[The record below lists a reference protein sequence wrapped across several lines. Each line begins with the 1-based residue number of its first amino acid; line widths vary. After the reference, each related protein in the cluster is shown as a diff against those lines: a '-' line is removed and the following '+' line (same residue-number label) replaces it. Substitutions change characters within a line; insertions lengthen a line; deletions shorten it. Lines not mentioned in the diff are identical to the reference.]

1 MSWSLLEEGYDA
13 RLKSCSLAS
22 NATAGDDR
30 KAPLAKRK
38 NAMTETLQKL
48 AMIYVCE

>member
-1 MSWSLLEEGYDA
+1 MSWSLLEEGSDA

-30 KAPLAKRK
+30 KGPLAKRK
-38 NAMTETLQKL
+38 NAMTETLQKQ